1 MDDEKPSPR
10 ADLFTGVAWLVLAIA
25 IIAGA
30 WGMDR
35 LEHLSA
41 AIYTAPGLVPG
52 VLGAALALM
61 AVILIARALRAGA
74 LGGGALGGGARIGG
88 FALLD
93 HWRLIVALVL
103 GLGFAIG
110 LVGHG
115 PPFWA
120 AAAIYVALMVFVFQ
134 FSDRRR
140 EGKLLP
146 GAAFAVCFGVIAGLA
161 IHYLFQDLFL
171 VRLP

>member
-25 IIAGA
+25 IMAGA
-30 WGMDR
+30 WSMDR
-35 LEHLSA
+35 LQHLSA
-41 AIYTAPGLVPG
+41 TIYTAPGLVPG

-74 LGGGALGGGARIGG
+74 LSGPRIGKI
-88 FALLD
+88 AVLD
-93 HWRLIVALVL
+93 HWRLMAALAL

-110 LVGHG
+110 LVGRG
-115 PPFWA
+115 PPFWI
-120 AAAIYVALMVFVFQ
+120 AAAIYVAVMVIVFQ
-134 FSDRRR
+134 FPDRRR
-140 EGKLLP
+140 EGTLVR
-146 GAAFAVCFGVIAGLA
+146 GTIFAVCFGVISALA
-161 IHYLFQDLFL
+161 INYLFQDLFL